1 MPGSMGGGWKRAGRP
16 GSRRWAPA
24 SETPG
29 LSAATYRRSAPRQ
42 PPTLLRWGNSSRQF
56 SRIDSYVRERLALFD
71 SKKRGKRGRR
81 WGRVHDPAWF
91 AGLGTFTLSGTVR
104 YLGTATATT

>member
-1 MPGSMGGGWKRAGRP
+1 MGSEEAAVGGLAKGLPCR
-16 GSRRWAPA
+16 SA
-24 SETPG
+24 S
-29 LSAATYRRSAPRQ
+29 RSAPRQ